1 MEGFLVYGLVFLFF
15 VLLAVFVGTVL
26 RTHPYS
32 ASERPAAAPTADVA
46 TKTGS
51 KAAYAVLAAM
61 FLLFCLLTALNSRRQ
76 PAY

>member
-1 MEGFLVYGLVFLFF
+1 MEAFLAYSLVLLFF

-32 ASERPAAAPTADVA
+32 ESERHAAETATNA
-46 TKTGS
+46 TTKAAS
-51 KAAYAVLAAM
+51 KAAYALLAAM
-61 FLLFCLLTALNSRRQ
+61 FLLFCLLTAMNSRRQ